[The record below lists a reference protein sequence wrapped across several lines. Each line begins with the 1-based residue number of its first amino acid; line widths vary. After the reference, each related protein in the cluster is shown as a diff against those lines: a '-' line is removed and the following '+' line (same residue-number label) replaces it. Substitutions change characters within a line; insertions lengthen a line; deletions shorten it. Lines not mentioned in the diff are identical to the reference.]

1 VIRAL
6 PVLPKAES
14 GLSHYIIWHESN
26 VLTLACPGREPG
38 ITGNQNKVMQ
48 LLAIRGK
55 VSPLTKHFLFKSLL
69 IMKFSFLLFM
79 ITLQVSARSYSQN
92 ISISAQDASL
102 AKVFEKI
109 QKKSGYLFWYEDK
122 LLNHAGKV
130 NIDIKNAS
138 IKETLDECFKNQPLT
153 YAIVGKTIV
162 VIPKY
167 VASTPTPLS
176 LFLPIKIAGRVTD
189 DKGNTLT
196 GVTVQVKGSPGG
208 TVTDE
213 KGTFTI
219 EAPDENSVLKFSY
232 VGYQT
237 KEVPLDGR
245 PEITVILEP
254 SVSSLD
260 QLVVVG
266 YGVQK
271 KADLTGSISTISNTA
286 FQQQPIIRVSDAIKG
301 RAAGV
306 MVNTPNGAPG
316 SGIKIRIRG
325 SNSINGDNTPLY
337 VIDGFVGG
345 DIRTINPDDIA
356 SIDILKDAS
365 ATAIYGSRGANGVVI
380 ITTKTGKA
388 NRHLIEFSTFYS
400 MDKVSKKYDLLNGPQ
415 FMEMANARNQAL
427 GLDPVFTQ
435 AQIDAGKSTGGTDW
449 QDAVMRTGSTQNYEL
464 AFSGGNNKTRYYLSG
479 NMADQQGIILNSWYK
494 RYGLRVNL
502 NSDFG
507 NKFHVAFNAYGT
519 YEKSRNNYN
528 YSGRNNA
535 YGEAL
540 VFPPNLPVFDS
551 TGEYTTTSDYSYGPV
566 AGNPVFAANTQNLDS
581 RIFTILSNAQL
592 SYDFTSHLQLSV
604 SGGVNGISYNT
615 PSFKQ
620 AAPGTPLSTSQGEY
634 DNGFTWALQNTNKL
648 HYENTFGGIHKL
660 DISAIYEQQRSVT
673 NTNYVI
679 ASTFPTISLGY
690 NNLGLGLPF
699 RAGSGYSE
707 WAIQSYLGRINYQ
720 LMNKYL
726 FTFTF
731 RADGSSKFR
740 GKNKY
745 GYFPSGAI
753 AWRMSDES
761 FIRNINFFQN
771 LKLRASYG
779 LTGSQAINPYQTL
792 TVLSPGNNYLFDG
805 VTKTVGIGPGAP
817 GNPNLK
823 WETTAQ
829 ADIGLDFSIF
839 HDRLSGTLDYYHKK
853 TTDLLMPVPIPDYA
867 GGQSNNA
874 GGRTITSNIGSLQN
888 KGFEIL
894 LNGSVIDH
902 ANFKINTTV
911 NLSINRNKILNLGT
925 NDEILTNSSYADAGK
940 ATLFILKVGEPLG
953 VMRGLVYEGLWQSK
967 ETDEAAKY
975 GEVPGDPK
983 YKDINNDGAIS
994 GNDMVAIGNANP
1006 KFTWG
1011 WNTDITI
1018 SHFDLN
1024 IFFNGV
1030 QGNDVW
1036 NMTRFLI
1043 VSTGSDVKFPTSKEI
1058 LNHWTPSNPHTDI
1071 PGFSPTSATQL
1082 QSSQYME
1089 NGSFARLSNITL
1101 GYNFSAQLLRKWKI
1115 NNARIYLS
1123 AQNLFVLT
1131 KYNGEDPELSNTPTS
1146 TDVAAGIDNGTYPAF
1161 RTYTIGIKLGF

>member
-1 VIRAL
+1 
-6 PVLPKAES
+6 
-14 GLSHYIIWHESN
+14 
-26 VLTLACPGREPG
+26 
-38 ITGNQNKVMQ
+38 
-48 LLAIRGK
+48 
-55 VSPLTKHFLFKSLL
+55 
-69 IMKFSFLLFM
+69 MKFTILLLM
-79 ITLQVSARSYSQN
+79 ITLQVSARSYGQD
-92 ISISAQDASL
+92 ISISVQNASL
-102 AKVFEKI
+102 EKVFVQI
-109 QKKSGYLFWYEDK
+109 QKESGYLFWYEDK
-122 LLNHAGKV
+122 LLRNAEKV
-130 NIDIKNAS
+130 SIDIKHAS
-138 IKETLDECFKNQPLT
+138 IKQTLDECFKNQPLT

-162 VIPKY
+162 IQPKY
-167 VASTPTPLS
+167 GISVPDQTL
-176 LFLPIKIAGRVTD
+176 LLPIRVTGKVT
-189 DKGNTLT
+189 DKEGSPLT
-196 GVTVQVKGSPGG
+196 GVTVRVKGSPGG
-208 TVTDE
+208 AVSDE
-213 KGTFTI
+213 NGGFMI
-219 EAPDENSVLKFSY
+219 EVPADNSVLEFSY

-237 KEVPLDGR
+237 EEVSLHGTSA
-245 PEITVILEP
+245 ITVVLQA

-286 FQQQPIIRVSDAIKG
+286 FQQQPMIRVSDAIKG

-306 MVNTPNGAPG
+306 MVKTPNGAPG
-316 SGIKIRIRG
+316 AGIKIRIRG
-325 SNSINGDNTPLY
+325 PNSINGDNTPLY

-380 ITTKTGKA
+380 ITTKTGRA
-388 NRHLIEFSTFYS
+388 NKHLIEFSAFYS
-400 MDKVSKKYDLLNGPQ
+400 MDRVSKKYDLLDGPE
-415 FMEMANARNQAL
+415 FMEMANARNEAL

-435 AQIDAGKSTGGTDW
+435 PEMDAAKTSGGTDW
-449 QDAVMRTGSTQNYEL
+449 QDAIMRRGSTQHYEL
-464 AFSGGNNKTRYYLSG
+464 AFSGGNDRTKYYLSG

-540 VFPPNLPVFDS
+540 VFPPNLPVYDS
-551 TGEYTTTSDYSYGPV
+551 TGQYTTTSNYSYGPV

-581 RIFTILSNAQL
+581 RVLTILSNAQL
-592 SYDFTSHLQLSV
+592 TYDFTDHLQLSV

-648 HYENTFGGIHKL
+648 HYENTFGGVHKL
-660 DISAIYEQQRSVT
+660 EISAIYEQQRSVT

-690 NNLGLGLPF
+690 NNLGLGIPF

-745 GYFPSGAI
+745 GYFPSGAV
-753 AWRMSDES
+753 AWRISDEP
-761 FIRNINFFQN
+761 FIRDMNFFQN

-779 LTGSQAINPYQTL
+779 MTGSQAISPYQTL

-805 VTKTVGIGPGAP
+805 STKTVGIGPGTP
-817 GNPNLK
+817 GNPDLK

-829 ADIGLDFSIF
+829 TDIGLDFSIF
-839 HDRLSGTLDYYHKK
+839 GDRLGGTVDYYDKK
-853 TTDLLMPVPIPDYA
+853 TTDLLMNVPIPDYV
-867 GGQSNNA
+867 GG
-874 GGRTITSNIGSLQN
+874 GDITSNVGSIRN
-888 KGFEIL
+888 KGFEVL
-894 LNGSVIDH
+894 LNGGII
-902 ANFKINTTV
+902 NRTKLKINTTV
-911 NLSINRNKILNLGT
+911 NLAINRNKILYLGD
-925 NDEILTNSSYADAGK
+925 NDEILTNSNYPVS
-940 ATLFILKVGEPLG
+940 TNQSPLFILKAGEPLG
-953 VMRGLVYEGLWQSK
+953 ILRGLVYEGLWQSK
-967 ETDEAAKY
+967 ESADAAKY
-975 GEVPGDPK
+975 GKVAGDPK
-983 YKDINNDGAIS
+983 YKDVNNDGKID
-994 GNDMVAIGNANP
+994 GNDMVAIGNTQP

-1011 WNTDITI
+1011 WNTDIAF

-1024 IFFNGV
+1024 IFFTGV

-1036 NMTRFLI
+1036 NLTRYLI
-1043 VSTGSDVKFPTSKEI
+1043 VSTGSDVKYPTSKEM
-1058 LNHWTPSNPHTDI
+1058 LNHWTPSNTNTDI
-1071 PGFSPTSATQL
+1071 PGFSATGATQF
-1082 QSSQYME
+1082 QSSQYLE
-1089 NGSFARLSNITL
+1089 DGSFARLSNVTL
-1101 GYNFSAQLLRKWKI
+1101 GYNFSSEMLQKWKI
-1115 NNARIYLS
+1115 EQARIYLS
-1123 AQNLFVLT
+1123 AQNLFIIT
-1131 KYNGEDPELSNTPTS
+1131 QYKGEDPELSNTATS
-1146 TDVAAGIDNGTYPAF
+1146 TDVAAGVDNGTYPAF
-1161 RTYTIGIKLGF
+1161 RTFTIGIKLGF